1 MKDKSKK
8 VESRRR
14 CEFQVEGMHCSACE
28 LLIEKKLE
36 NNSDVKFVDARL
48 SDNKLIV
55 ETTSSKSD
63 NELAKEF
70 DNLVKE
76 NGYRIINKDSKLEK
90 NDIGNYK
97 SLIFPLLIALP
108 IFLLFLLL
116 TRSGLVESVNLDS
129 SSFAFDF
136 FLGVIASL
144 STCMATVGGLV
155 LTLSTKFSEGKK
167 ILPIILF
174 HIARII
180 GFFILG
186 GVIGY
191 AGSIFKLSITASL
204 ILNVLLALV
213 MIVMGFDLL
222 RIFSF
227 TKKLQPHLPKSFG
240 KGVMRFSEG
249 TNLIAPIILG
259 VLTFF
264 LPCGFTQNRQLA
276 ALVSGNFI
284 SGATTMLIFA
294 LGTLP
299 VLAVISFVSV
309 KFSKSKFA
317 GYFFKVS
324 GFLII
329 FFAIM
334 QLIAALTASGIIPPM
349 GI

>member
-1 MKDKSKK
+1 MKDKKK
-8 VESRRR
+8 NLEGTRK

-28 LLIEKKLE
+28 LLIEKQL
-36 NNSDVKFVDARL
+36 SRRGDVSFADARL
-48 SDNKLIV
+48 QDNKLIV
-55 ETTSSKSD
+55 ETNSKMSD
-63 NELAKEF
+63 KELAKEF

-76 NGYRIINKDSKLEK
+76 NGYRIKSQDEEIESETESKK
-90 NDIGNYK
+90 K
-97 SLIFPLLIALP
+97 LIIPLLIALP
-108 IFLLFLLL
+108 IFLVFLLL
-116 TRSGLVESVNLDS
+116 TRSGIVENINLDS
-129 SSFAFDF
+129 SAFAFDF

-167 ILPIILF
+167 VLPIVLF
-174 HIARII
+174 HVARIV
-180 GFFILG
+180 GFFLLG

-191 AGSIFKLSITASL
+191 AGSIFKLSIAASL
-204 ILNVLLALV
+204 ILNILLAFI
-213 MIVMGFDLL
+213 MIIMGLDLL

-240 KGVMRFSEG
+240 KGVIKFSEG
-249 TNLIAPIILG
+249 TNFIAPVILG

-276 ALVSGNFI
+276 ALVSGSFI
-284 SGATTMLIFA
+284 SGATTMLVFA

-299 VLAVISFVSV
+299 VLGVISFVSV

-334 QLIAALTASGIIPPM
+334 QLIAALTASGIIPPI